1 MRISAGSHVAASGP
15 SVGVP
20 LRCAI
25 SKLSGVDIARV
36 SLSSV
41 KNVSTGAVIYLLLS
55 DIVNTFKDCAAAN
68 DREKPVN
75 YERRYLSSKGR
86 YDWRHSESRAV
97 RSLEPWLTA
106 RRLAGE
112 AEGIDMNITI
122 TIPPDTSVND
132 TAASAGTGA
141 AVIAVQQASAVAI
154 AATLATSFSSGVA
167 LANMSDFAYFLGA
180 ASSLNLSAASFV
192 FSAPD
197 IILPSAKQ
205 LAAPAA
211 MASVWSGG
219 VVAGVVMAV
228 ISLLLCCTIAAI
240 FMRRRGS
247 ADAWGATRVGGGGGQ
262 PSPSSES
269 PAGCATDDG
278 LSLRLGHADM
288 PVALPLPGGASSGL
302 IPVTPSLTPGG
313 ENRVSFVAEPVTLNS
328 PAAAVYKIDAIY
340 T

>member
-25 SKLSGVDIARV
+25 ARLSGVDIARV
-36 SLSSV
+36 TLSSV
-41 KNVSTGAVIYLLLS
+41 KNVSTGAILYLLLS

-86 YDWRHSESRAV
+86 YDGRHARAA
-97 RSLEPWLTA
+97 LEPRLTA
-106 RRLAGE
+106 PRRLAGE

-154 AATLATSFSSGVA
+154 AATLATSFSSGDA
-167 LANMSDFAYFLGA
+167 LANMSDFTYFLAA
-180 ASSLNLSAASFV
+180 ASNQNLSAAAFV

-197 IILPSAKQ
+197 IILPSAK
-205 LAAPAA
+205 LISAPAA
-211 MASVWSGG
+211 LASVWSGG
-219 VVAGVVMAV
+219 VVAGVVMAAL
-228 ISLLLCCTIAAI
+228 SLLLCCAIATI
-240 FMRRRGS
+240 FMRRGGS
-247 ADAWGATRVGGGGGQ
+247 ADAWGATRVRGDGQ
-262 PSPSSES
+262 HSPAPES
-269 PAGCATDDG
+269 PALAAVDDG

-288 PVALPLPGGASSGL
+288 PVALPLPGGASAGL

-313 ENRVSFVAEPVTLNS
+313 ENRVSFVAEPVALNS